1 MAEDDKEQFISRVI
15 HDLRNPLSSIK
26 LAAYNIKRKAGGP
39 LIDKQLETID
49 KKIEEIN
56 NILESLRR

>member
-26 LAAYNIKRKAGGP
+26 LAAYNIQRKAGGP
-39 LIDKQLETID
+39 LIDKHLETID